1 MPTINF
7 TLEEA
12 LESLDVPAKYKPIPD
27 GDYTC
32 VIIDSEVKPTK
43 SGNGHYLQL
52 VLEVLEGAHAGR
64 KLFERLNIDN
74 PSSKAVAIARKRMTE
89 LCSCVGI
96 TGELRE
102 TEELHNIPVK
112 VSVVVEEPK
121 NGYDST
127 NRIVGYHNVTAAAN
141 ATRNEASTTQDA
153 NVTKSNAMIQATAA
167 ADRHFAK
174 ANLPWVR

>member
-7 TLEEA
+7 TLD
-12 LESLDVPAKYKPIPD
+12 ESLPAMETTSKYQPLPE
-27 GDYTC
+27 GDYAC

-43 SGNGHYLQL
+43 AGTGHYLQL
-52 VLEVLEGAHAGR
+52 VFEVLEGNYAGR

-74 PSSKAVAIARKRMTE
+74 PSSKAVAIARKKMTE

-96 TGELRE
+96 VGELKE
-102 TEELHNIPVK
+102 TEELHNIPVR
-112 VSVVVEEPK
+112 VAIVAEDPK
-121 NGYDST
+121 NGYDAT

-141 ATRNEASTTQDA
+141 ATRKNASTTQGAD
-153 NVTKSNAMIQATAA
+153 VTKSNAMIQATAA

-174 ANLPWVR
+174 ANLPWVK